1 MTCTTDLLICTVSVS
16 AIDRTSKLPIAES
29 TGGTLTMYFI
39 LPAVN
44 KVLEMFKWNQKDIL
58 TPREAVK
65 LLRVTEEEFFNDVRS
80 GHIPG
85 NRINRQWRFS
95 RRELLKFCERRF
107 TGTSLRNSKQEKEH
121 FFADKQG
128 YEARAKQVIQAYKE
142 GERDFSYFSSIEDG
156 DFSNLDLSGI
166 NFWDGSLKRANFSGC
181 ILKDTVFVACVL
193 EEANFEGAD
202 LTGADFREAFVLNA
216 NFKRVN
222 LTKADF
228 SVQIIEG
235 ADLSGAKIHQTRF

>member
-1 MTCTTDLLICTVSVS
+1 
-16 AIDRTSKLPIAES
+16 
-29 TGGTLTMYFI
+29 MYFI

-44 KVLEMFKWNQKDIL
+44 KVLEMFKWNQQKDFL
-58 TPREAVK
+58 TPREAAK
-65 LLRVTEEEFFNDVRS
+65 LLMVTEEEFFQAVRS

-85 NRINRQWRFS
+85 NRISGRWRFS

-107 TGTSLRNSKQEKEH
+107 TGVSLGNSKEEKQ
-121 FFADKQG
+121 FFFDDKEG

-142 GERDFSYFSSIEDG
+142 GERDFLCIGTIEDG

-166 NFWDGSLKRANFSGC
+166 DFWDSSLTRANFSGC
-181 ILKDTVFVACVL
+181 ILKDAVFVACML
-193 EEANFEGAD
+193 EDANFEGAD
-202 LTGADFREAFVLNA
+202 LTGADFREAIVAGA
-216 NFKRVN
+216 NFKRAN

-228 SVQIIEG
+228 SVQIIEC